1 MDLAAFALA
10 GLAGVLSTLSPCVLP
25 LLPIVL
31 GAAATEH
38 RLAPAALALGVALSF
53 TVLGLFVSTI
63 GFAVG
68 LDGSFFRYSA
78 AVLLIAVGIVLA
90 VEPLQVRLAAA
101 GSPWS
106 TTIEDNF
113 GQISTRGVGGQF
125 TLGLLLG
132 AVWAPCVGPTLGAA
146 SVLAA
151 RGEDL
156 GQVAVTM
163 AAFGIGAA
171 LPLLAMG
178 LLSREAM
185 MRWRAKLL
193 EAGSGGKTALG
204 VVLVIVGVMILTGAD
219 KALEARLVEL
229 SPDWLTQLTTRY

>member
-1 MDLAAFALA
+1 MDLATLGLS
-10 GLAGVLSTLSPCVLP
+10 GLAGILSTLSPCVLP

-31 GAAATEH
+31 GAAASEH

-63 GFAVG
+63 GYAVG
-68 LDGSFFRYSA
+68 LDAAWFRYIA
-78 AVLLIAVGIVLA
+78 AVLLIAVGVVLA
-90 VEPLQVRLAAA
+90 AEPLQVRIAAA

-106 TTIEDNF
+106 TYIEDNF
-113 GQISTRGVGGQF
+113 GQISTRGASGQF
-125 TLGLLLG
+125 MLGLLLG
-132 AVWAPCVGPTLGAA
+132 AVWVPCVGPTLGAA

-151 RGEDL
+151 QGENL
-156 GQVAVTM
+156 GQVAFTM

-185 MRWRAKLL
+185 MRWRGKLL

-204 VVLVIVGVMILTGAD
+204 VLLAIVGLMILTGAD